1 MLSPPQS
8 AGIMTAMVAQN
19 EASIWERVVEP
30 SWSELKPEAA
40 EAILQLKFRRAD
52 LDRMNE
58 LAELA
63 RGGSL
68 SSVQRQELETYNR
81 IGHALAI
88 MQSKA
93 RAVLGKLPE
102 R

>member
-1 MLSPPQS
+1 
-8 AGIMTAMVAQN
+8 MVAQN

-40 EAILQLKFRRAD
+40 KAILQLKFRGAD
-52 LDRMNE
+52 LNRMNE

-63 RGGSL
+63 RDGSL
-68 SSVQRQELETYNR
+68 SPVQRQELETYNR
-81 IGHALAI
+81 IGQALAI

-93 RAVLGKLPE
+93 RTVLGKSAE